1 MNLQRGSAIA
11 RDGEEEEDR
20 GEVGDGDGAQA
31 KVEGVEASK
40 AFYD

>member
-11 RDGEEEEDR
+11 GEEEEEEDR
-20 GEVGDGDGAQA
+20 DGVGDGDGAQA